1 MVDERRSKVKPPTLH
16 RPGVAVDGLNI
27 QGCAMVACVPAGML
41 AKSPVPPDVTLLKP
55 ALPCASN
62 QVFILVAVSRECVSN
77 WTAPAKLMF
86 PCMFAA
92 GVFIPVFI
100 PPTILQAL
108 AFWLNSAQLITPA
121 KTARSVFDIF
131 FIVFISLG

>member
-1 MVDERRSKVKPPTLH
+1 
-16 RPGVAVDGLNI
+16 
-27 QGCAMVACVPAGML
+27 
-41 AKSPVPPDVTLLKP
+41 
-55 ALPCASN
+55 
-62 QVFILVAVSRECVSN
+62 
-77 WTAPAKLMF
+77 
-86 PCMFAA
+86 MFAA

-131 FIVFISLG
+131 FIVLSLLVNLTLPQITAAEMPTIIGLM